1 MIIPKTWR
9 GVTVV
14 VPKKTLKY
22 KLKGGA
28 IATADKTR
36 DGKPIIKVWKERKGL
51 LNSHILNHEFA
62 HTQLHIYK
70 PVITTHMQKWRRE
83 AEAEKYIHHKI
94 NHRTGDLPIKRAVY
108 VIDVMLG
115 DAPPKTREQL
125 ASHWGE
131 AVKYYK
137 SRSKDLGLSKSEIA
151 QACKYIQKRGIIK

>member
-22 KLKGGA
+22 KVKGGA

-51 LNSHILNHEFA
+51 VNEHILNHEFA
-62 HTQLHIYK
+62 HTQLHT
-70 PVITTHMQKWRRE
+70 PEVIGLTKMQIWKRE

-94 NHRTGDLPIKRAVY
+94 NHKTGNLPIERAVY
-108 VIDVMLG
+108 VIDVILG
-115 DAPPKTREQL
+115 DAPQKTREHV
-125 ASHWGE
+125 ASHWSE
-131 AVKYYK
+131 FVRYLKN
-137 SRSKDLGLSKSEIA
+137 RSKDLGLSQSEIS